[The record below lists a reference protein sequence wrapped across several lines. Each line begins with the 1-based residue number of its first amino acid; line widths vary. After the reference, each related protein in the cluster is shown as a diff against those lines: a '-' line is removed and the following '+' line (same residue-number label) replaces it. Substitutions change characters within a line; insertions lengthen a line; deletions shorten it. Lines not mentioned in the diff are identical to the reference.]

1 MYVFPLM
8 QMVHTKTIPV
18 DNPANHWINIALI
31 TRAQNRTEQPYE
43 FPSSAPHTFPTKPSW
58 NTSSFVEEKEKMRI
72 TLQIY
77 PRSERN
83 EGKMLLDTSAASR
96 RSIILI
102 ASKIARKRRRERR
115 SGAIND
121 ELKWK
126 TRRMNRRRFIKV
138 LGPPTES
145 IFFRSFRGR
154 YSNSCGKRARRW
166 RPVRFIY
173 RVEIATATGRSK
185 KSRLN
190 KGTLSSILRIDSKYR
205 EVPYILLMWFVRV
218 LLEDRFFFFWE
229 SKIEI

>member
-8 QMVHTKTIPV
+8 QMVHSKTIPV

-83 EGKMLLDTSAASR
+83 EGKTLLDTSAASR

-138 LGPPTES
+138 PAPPTES
-145 IFFRSFRGR
+145 IFFRSFRG
-154 YSNSCGKRARRW
+154 
-166 RPVRFIY
+166 
-173 RVEIATATGRSK
+173 
-185 KSRLN
+185 
-190 KGTLSSILRIDSKYR
+190 SILEFLWKTSPSLTAREIYLSRGNCDGDGSIEKIAVKRGNAIVDFTYR
-205 EVPYILLMWFVRV
+205 FEIPWSSVYTVDVICEGTFRGS
-218 LLEDRFFFFWE
+218 FFFFLR
-229 SKIEI
+229 K

>member
-1 MYVFPLM
+1 
-8 QMVHTKTIPV
+8 
-18 DNPANHWINIALI
+18 
-31 TRAQNRTEQPYE
+31 
-43 FPSSAPHTFPTKPSW
+43 
-58 NTSSFVEEKEKMRI
+58 MRI

-83 EGKMLLDTSAASR
+83 EGKTLLDTSAASR

-138 LGPPTES
+138 PAPPTES

-154 YSNSCGKRARRW
+154 YSNSCGKRSLTAREIYLSRGNCDGDGSIEKIAVK
-166 RPVRFIY
+166 RGNAIVDFTYRF
-173 RVEIATATGRSK
+173 EI
-185 KSRLN
+185 
-190 KGTLSSILRIDSKYR
+190 
-205 EVPYILLMWFVRV
+205 P
-218 LLEDRFFFFWE
+218 
-229 SKIEI
+229 